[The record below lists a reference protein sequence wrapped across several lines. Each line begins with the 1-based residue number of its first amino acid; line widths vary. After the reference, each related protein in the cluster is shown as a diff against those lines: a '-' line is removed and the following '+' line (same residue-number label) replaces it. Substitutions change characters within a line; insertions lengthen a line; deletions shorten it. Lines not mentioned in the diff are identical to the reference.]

1 MTDIFGI
8 SIQALLGQLLLG
20 LVNGSFYA
28 ILSLGLA
35 VIFGLLNVINFAHG
49 ALYML
54 GAFTAWMGLHYLGL
68 NYWLMLILAPLVVG
82 AVGIVIE
89 RTMLRHL
96 YKLDHVYGLLLTFG
110 LTLLIEGLFRSFYG
124 VSGQQYS
131 TPDALRGATN
141 LGFMILPN
149 YRAWVVVA
157 SLVVCFATWYIIER
171 TRLGALLRA
180 GTENPKLVE
189 AFGVNVPLMVTL
201 TYGFGVGL
209 AGFAGVLATP
219 ILQIS
224 PLMGSNLII
233 VVFAVVVIGGMGSIL
248 GSILTGLGL
257 GIIEG
262 LTKVFWPEAS
272 STVVFIIMAI
282 VLLLRPAGLFG
293 KEK

>member
-1 MTDIFGI
+1 MTEIFGI
-8 SIQALLGQLLLG
+8 PTQALLGQLLLG

-49 ALYML
+49 TLYML
-54 GAFTAWMGLHYLGL
+54 GAFAAWMGMEYLGL
-68 NYWLMLILAPLVVG
+68 NYWVMLLLGPLLVG
-82 AVGIVIE
+82 LFGIVIE
-89 RTMLRHL
+89 KLLLRHL
-96 YKLDHVYGLLLTFG
+96 YKLDHLYGLLLTFG
-110 LTLLIEGLFRSFYG
+110 ITLLLEGLLRSFFG
-124 VSGQQYS
+124 VSGQPYP

-157 SLVVCFATWYIIER
+157 SVVVCLLTWFVIER

-180 GTENPKLVE
+180 ATENPKLVE
-189 AFGVNVPLMVTL
+189 SFGVNVPLMITL
-201 TYGFGVGL
+201 TYGFGVAL
-209 AGFAGVLATP
+209 AGFAGVLAAP
-219 ILQIS
+219 VLQIS

-233 VVFAVVVIGGMGSIL
+233 VVFAVVVIGGMGSIM
-248 GSILTGLGL
+248 GAIVTGLGL
-257 GIIEG
+257 GVVEG